1 MAEEL
6 EEIQDEQEVNVE
18 VTPANEDVEEVV
30 EEEKDFFSNL
40 AEDLDERVLTSLSS
54 QLISDYKKDKAS

>member
-30 EEEKDFFSNL
+30 EEEKIFSNL
-40 AEDLDERVLTSLSS
+40 LR
-54 QLISDYKKDKAS
+54 I